1 MAGNT
6 FIAIPPN
13 VTDPTN
19 LKRFLNVLVEKL
31 DIAFGN
37 RGTESFASASGISA
51 SITNITELIDAINEE
66 ILEYSRI
73 DGTRDFTGIV
83 GYNEDKTFTSD
94 TDIIAK
100 KYVDD
105 NFMPLDAS
113 EPFTDI
119 VSYDDDKTFVNDTD
133 IIAKKYVDDNF
144 TNNPKQAAIANLG
157 LTISNPPTQAQVQAV
172 SNKVDAILAALRSAN
187 IIN

>member
-37 RGTESFASASGISA
+37 RGTKSFASASGISA

-105 NFMPLDAS
+105 NF
-113 EPFTDI
+113 
-119 VSYDDDKTFVNDTD
+119 
-133 IIAKKYVDDNF
+133 

-157 LTISNPPTQAQVQAV
+157 LTISNPPTQAEVQAV